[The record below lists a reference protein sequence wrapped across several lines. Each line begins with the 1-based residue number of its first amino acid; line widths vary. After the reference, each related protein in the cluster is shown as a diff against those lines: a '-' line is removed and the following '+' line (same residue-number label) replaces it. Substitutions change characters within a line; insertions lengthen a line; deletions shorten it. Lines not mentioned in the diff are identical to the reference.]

1 MRKTNFRI
9 VSRIGVL
16 ICLVIGL
23 SIIFSIQRIKAQKQ
37 LIPIINSNVGK
48 YQLAIPDWAKISW
61 ANLPVLQEAGQLSV
75 PSEFI
80 KQLGYDPSRIWNAG
94 QKLESVVM
102 LGDIEDA
109 FKSSILSLK
118 KISSIVSYP
127 SNLSLKD
134 FGIVKWQTLESLLK
148 AIPSLGSLNVSQVKP
163 IQDFLSLSGVSGGTI
178 SEVVGTNLNGI
189 AQLPLEK
196 LDLSKYSL
204 NSIPGLEQT
213 EIGSFKDWQRS
224 FINQV
229 PGLSQ
234 LPLSQMPQPLSLT
247 KIQVGVASTVFGKAE
262 RGSSKVDAS
271 YYISGSVNSKDA
283 TVAIACEEGK
293 ECAYLELGDLAGS
306 KGAMYGKRWAS
317 GLSQKV
323 KGGFGLLGSVNGGK
337 EPTGR
342 LVFGSAFKVVLTGTN
357 ESKGT
362 ADFGLYFRACVHLP
376 FGGRTC
382 TPYFIGPVPWLP
394 VHENDLVIVGV

>member
-37 LIPIINSNVGK
+37 LIPIINSNFGK
-48 YQLAIPDWAKISW
+48 YQLAIPDWAKISC

-163 IQDFLSLSGVSGGTI
+163 IQ
-178 SEVVGTNLNGI
+178 
-189 AQLPLEK
+189 
-196 LDLSKYSL
+196 
-204 NSIPGLEQT
+204 
-213 EIGSFKDWQRS
+213 
-224 FINQV
+224 
-229 PGLSQ
+229 
-234 LPLSQMPQPLSLT
+234 
-247 KIQVGVASTVFGKAE
+247 
-262 RGSSKVDAS
+262 
-271 YYISGSVNSKDA
+271 
-283 TVAIACEEGK
+283 
-293 ECAYLELGDLAGS
+293 
-306 KGAMYGKRWAS
+306 
-317 GLSQKV
+317 
-323 KGGFGLLGSVNGGK
+323 
-337 EPTGR
+337 
-342 LVFGSAFKVVLTGTN
+342 
-357 ESKGT
+357 
-362 ADFGLYFRACVHLP
+362 
-376 FGGRTC
+376 
-382 TPYFIGPVPWLP
+382 
-394 VHENDLVIVGV
+394 